1 MDIKERVAAHE
12 LVCETK
18 RLLEVTQEA
27 VVRAA
32 QDVMAVERSRK
43 CVLHRPTAV
52 QYRAAVE
59 RLESLKALLAK
70 KRADYQVAMEL
81 QATRY
86 W

>member
-1 MDIKERVAAHE
+1 MDMKERVAAHE
-12 LVCETK
+12 LVRETK
-18 RLLEVTQEA
+18 RLLEATQEA

-32 QDVMAVERSRK
+32 QDVMAAERSRK
-43 CVLHRPTAV
+43 CMLHRPTAA

-59 RLESLKALLAK
+59 RLESLKALLDK
-70 KRADYQVAMEL
+70 KRADYQIALEL